1 MNAALAAEEA
11 TVPPAPTSGV
21 VPPVS
26 APGVVPPERV
36 YKHGRVPGNT
46 GIWVGIFCVLV
57 EFLLLFGVY
66 FIAKAHHPEAF
77 LTGPDKLATVAGV
90 TITLLLLTSG
100 YCMVKAV
107 EAIRRDARR
116 ATLRWV
122 VLAIL
127 LGLGYPLVKYF
138 EIQWNVAR
146 GIDGEAGIFYT
157 VYYYLT
163 LNHLVHVSWGL
174 LGLAWVAVRTGL
186 GVYSSRDYSGLEAA
200 AVYWHTTD
208 VIWLVIFPFF
218 YVLR

>member
-1 MNAALAAEEA
+1 VDIATSEAALA
-11 TVPPAPTSGV
+11 VPTF
-21 VPPVS
+21 
-26 APGVVPPERV
+26 
-36 YKHGRVPGNT
+36 KHGRVPGNT

-57 EFLLLFGVY
+57 EFLLLFCVY
-66 FIAKAHHPEAF
+66 FVARAHHREAF
-77 LTGPDKLATVAGV
+77 LTGPDKLVTTAGV
-90 TITLLLLTSG
+90 AITLLLLTSG

-107 EAIRRDARR
+107 ESIRRDRR
-116 ATLRWV
+116 GVTGRWV
-122 VLAIL
+122 LLAIA
-127 LGLGYPLVKYF
+127 LGLGYPVVKFF
-138 EIQWNVAR
+138 EIRWNVAH

-174 LGLAWVAVRTGL
+174 LGLAWVGVRNAL
-186 GVYSSRDYSGLEAA
+186 GMYSSKDYGGLEAA

>member
-1 MNAALAAEEA
+1 MDSVTLTAD
-11 TVPPAPTSGV
+11 PPTPAF
-21 VPPVS
+21 
-26 APGVVPPERV
+26 R
-36 YKHGRVPGNT
+36 HGRVPGNT

-66 FIAKAHHPEAF
+66 FIAKAHHREAF

-90 TITLLLLTSG
+90 AITVFLLTSG

-107 EAIRRDARR
+107 ESIRRDARWL
-116 ATLRWV
+116 AARWV
-122 VLAIL
+122 VLAIV
-127 LGLGYPLVKYF
+127 LGLGYPIVKFF
-138 EIQWNVAR
+138 EIRWNVAHDIN
-146 GIDGEAGIFYT
+146 GQAGIFYT
-157 VYYYLT
+157 TYYYLT

-174 LGLAWVAVRTGL
+174 LGLGWVAARTMMGM
-186 GVYSSRDYSGLEAA
+186 YSAKDYSGLEAA

>member
-1 MNAALAAEEA
+1 MNSADSLAIAA
-11 TVPPAPTSGV
+11 VPPAPTF
-21 VPPVS
+21 
-26 APGVVPPERV
+26 
-36 YKHGRVPGNT
+36 GRIPGNT

-66 FIAKAHHPEAF
+66 FIAKAHHREAF

-100 YCMVKAV
+100 YGMVKAV
-107 EAIRRDARR
+107 AAIRRDDRR
-116 ATLRWV
+116 AT
-122 VLAIL
+122 VLWTLFAIA
-127 LGLGYPLVKYF
+127 LGCGYPLVKYF
-138 EIQWNVAR
+138 EIRWNVAH

-157 VYYYLT
+157 TYYYLT

-174 LGLAWVAVRTGL
+174 LGLGWVAVRAAL
-186 GVYSSRDYSGLEAA
+186 GVYSSKDYSGLEAA

>member
-1 MNAALAAEEA
+1 MEAQPLAAE
-11 TVPPAPTSGV
+11 PPAPV
-21 VPPVS
+21 F
-26 APGVVPPERV
+26 
-36 YKHGRVPGNT
+36 KHGRVPGNT

-57 EFLLLFGVY
+57 EFLLLFCVY
-66 FIAKAHHPEAF
+66 FIAKAHHRDAF

-90 TITLLLLTSG
+90 AITLLLLSSG

-107 EAIRRDARR
+107 EAIRLDARA
-116 ATLRWV
+116 ATAHWV
-122 VLAIL
+122 ALAIV
-127 LGLGYPLVKYF
+127 LGLGYPIIKFF
-138 EIQWNVAR
+138 EIRWNVAH

-174 LGLAWVAVRTGL
+174 LGLMWVGVRSVL
-186 GVYSSRDYSGLEAA
+186 GIYSARDYGGLEAA

>member
-1 MNAALAAEEA
+1 MEAHTLAAE
-11 TVPPAPTSGV
+11 PPAPV
-21 VPPVS
+21 F
-26 APGVVPPERV
+26 
-36 YKHGRVPGNT
+36 KHGRVPGNT

-57 EFLLLFGVY
+57 EFLLLFCVY
-66 FIAKAHHPEAF
+66 FIAKAHHRDAF

-90 TITLLLLTSG
+90 AITLLLLSSG

-107 EAIRRDARR
+107 EAIRRDARA
-116 ATLRWV
+116 ATARWV
-122 VLAIL
+122 LAAIL
-127 LGLGYPLVKYF
+127 LGLGYPIIKFF
-138 EIQWNVAR
+138 EIRWNVAH

-174 LGLAWVAVRTGL
+174 LGLMWVGVRSVL
-186 GVYSSRDYSGLEAA
+186 GIYSARDYGGLEAA

>member
-1 MNAALAAEEA
+1 MSSTIA
-11 TVPPAPTSGV
+11 TIVTEDAVLPAPTFDAHS
-21 VPPVS
+21 
-26 APGVVPPERV
+26 PE
-36 YKHGRVPGNT
+36 RVPGNS

-66 FIAKAHHPEAF
+66 FVARSHHPEAF
-77 LTGPDKLATVAGV
+77 LTGPDKLVTSAGV
-90 TITLLLLTSG
+90 AITLLLLTSG

-107 EAIRRDARR
+107 EAIRRESRG

-122 VLAIL
+122 ILAIL
-127 LGLGYPLVKYF
+127 LGCGYPLIKFF
-138 EIQWNVAR
+138 EIRWNVAH

-157 VYYYLT
+157 TYYYLT

-174 LGLAWVAVRTGL
+174 LGLMWVAVRTAL
-186 GVYSSRDYSGLEAA
+186 GVYSAKDYSGLEAA